1 MTVVDGILLGLAL
14 VMVVYVGIALFKP
27 EWF

>member
-1 MTVVDGILLGLAL
+1 MTVVDGILLGLSV
-14 VMVVYVGIALFKP
+14 VMVVYIGIALFKP

>member
-1 MTVVDGILLGLAL
+1 MTVVDGILLAASI
-14 VMVVYVGIALFKP
+14 VMFIYIGIALFKP